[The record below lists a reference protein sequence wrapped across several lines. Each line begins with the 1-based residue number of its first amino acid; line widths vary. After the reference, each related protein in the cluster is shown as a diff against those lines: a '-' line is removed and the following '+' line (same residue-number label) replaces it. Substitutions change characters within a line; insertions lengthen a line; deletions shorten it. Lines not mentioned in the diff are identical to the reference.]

1 MHKYDETL
9 HNLQAQ
15 CARKKRLEAELTELR
30 TQQADYTARVRALEE
45 TFQEEQADV
54 ARLERRSLS
63 ALFYQAIGKMEE
75 KLTKEQREAYAAR
88 MKYQAAAAELSGIE
102 ADLRR
107 CQAELQA
114 LQGCEGQYTALL
126 EEKTRAVKAAGGAAA
141 AEILRLEARLAY
153 LDSQTRELQEAMA
166 AGQDALGTADQIL
179 ESLNSAEGWGTWDL
193 VGGGLLTDL
202 MKHGHLD
209 DAQAAVSHLQS
220 QLRRFKTE
228 LADVTIR
235 ADFQVNI
242 DGFLRMADYFFD
254 GIFADWAVLDRIQN
268 SQAQV
273 QETRN
278 QIGRVLD
285 YLRTQMD
292 AAAAEQSELRA
303 SLAQLVTSVSL

>member
-30 TQQADYTARVRALEE
+30 TQQADYAARVRALEE

-114 LQGCEGQYTALL
+114 LQGCEGQYAALL
-126 EEKTRAVKAAGGAAA
+126 EKKTRAVKAAGGTAA

-166 AGQDALGTADQIL
+166 AGQDALGTTDQIL

-209 DAQAAVSHLQS
+209 DAQDAVSQLQS

-285 YLRTQMD
+285 YLRAQMD

-303 SLAQLVTSVSL
+303 SLAQLVTSVPL

>member
-45 TFQEEQADV
+45 TFQGRAGGCCAPGAAEPLGA
-54 ARLERRSLS
+54 LLS
-63 ALFYQAIGKMEE
+63 GHRKDGG

-166 AGQDALGTADQIL
+166 AGQDALGTTDQIL

-193 VGGGLLTDL
+193 VGGGPPY
-202 MKHGHLD
+202 G
-209 DAQAAVSHLQS
+209 SHEARPS
-220 QLRRFKTE
+220 R
-228 LADVTIR
+228 
-235 ADFQVNI
+235 
-242 DGFLRMADYFFD
+242 
-254 GIFADWAVLDRIQN
+254 
-268 SQAQV
+268 
-273 QETRN
+273 
-278 QIGRVLD
+278 
-285 YLRTQMD
+285 
-292 AAAAEQSELRA
+292 
-303 SLAQLVTSVSL
+303 

>member
-30 TQQADYTARVRALEE
+30 TQQADYAARVRALEE

-54 ARLERRSLS
+54 ERLERRSLS

-114 LQGCEGQYTALL
+114 LQGCEGQYAALL
-126 EEKTRAVKAAGGAAA
+126 EKKTRAVKAAGGTAA

-166 AGQDALGTADQIL
+166 AGQDALGTTDQIL

-209 DAQAAVSHLQS
+209 DAQDAVSQLQS

-303 SLAQLVTSVSL
+303 SLAQLVTSVPL

>member
-1 MHKYDETL
+1 M
-9 HNLQAQ
+9 
-15 CARKKRLEAELTELR
+15 
-30 TQQADYTARVRALEE
+30 RALKE

-114 LQGCEGQYTALL
+114 LQSCEGQYAALL

-166 AGQDALGTADQIL
+166 AGQDALGTTDQIL

-209 DAQAAVSHLQS
+209 DAQDAVSHLQS

-303 SLAQLVTSVSL
+303 SLAQLVTSVPL

>member
-30 TQQADYTARVRALEE
+30 TQQADYAARVRALEE

-54 ARLERRSLS
+54 ERLERRSLS

-114 LQGCEGQYTALL
+114 LQGCEGQYAALL
-126 EEKTRAVKAAGGAAA
+126 EKKTRAVKAAGGTAA

-166 AGQDALGTADQIL
+166 AGQDALGTTDQIL

-209 DAQAAVSHLQS
+209 DAQDAVSHLQS

-303 SLAQLVTSVSL
+303 SLAQLVTSVPL

>member
-30 TQQADYTARVRALEE
+30 TQQADYAARVRALEE

-54 ARLERRSLS
+54 ERLERRSLS

-114 LQGCEGQYTALL
+114 LQGCEGQYAALL
-126 EEKTRAVKAAGGAAA
+126 EKKTRAVKAAGGTAA

-166 AGQDALGTADQIL
+166 AGQDALGTTDQIL

-303 SLAQLVTSVSL
+303 SLAQLVTSVPL

>member
-1 MHKYDETL
+1 MHKYDEIL

-30 TQQADYTARVRALEE
+30 TQQADYTVRVRALEE

-88 MKYQAAAAELSGIE
+88 MKYQAAAAELTGIE
-102 ADLRR
+102 ADLHR

-114 LQGCEGQYTALL
+114 LQGCEGQYAALL

-141 AEILRLEARLAY
+141 AEILRLEARLAQ

-166 AGQDALGTADQIL
+166 AGQDALSTADQIL

-202 MKHGHLD
+202 MKHSRLD
-209 DAQAAVSHLQS
+209 DAQDAVSHLQS

-303 SLAQLVTSVSL
+303 SLAQLVTSVPL